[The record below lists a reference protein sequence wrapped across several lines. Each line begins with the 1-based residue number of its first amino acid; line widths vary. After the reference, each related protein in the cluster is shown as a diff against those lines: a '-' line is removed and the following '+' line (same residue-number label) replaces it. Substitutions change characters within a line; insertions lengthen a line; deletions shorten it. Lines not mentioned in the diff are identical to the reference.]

1 MSDQYKVDLSEL
13 EDTITKLNGVISQL
27 GVANVCAKNDTYL
40 PPGAL
45 GAGFDEAEKLARAHE
60 DMKTHIE
67 SVVAY
72 IHRVMNDFGSK
83 TKKVHG
89 HYSDAEYDAQS
100 GMSGSG
106 KG

>member
-27 GVANVCAKNDTYL
+27 GVANVSAKNDTYL

-45 GAGFDEAEKLARAHE
+45 GAGFDEAEKLTRAHE

-67 SVVAY
+67 AVVTY
-72 IHRVMNDFGSK
+72 IHDVMNDFGGK

-89 HYSDAEYDAQS
+89 HYSDAEYDAQG

-106 KG
+106 Q

>member
-45 GAGFDEAEKLARAHE
+45 GAGFEEAEQLTRAHE
-60 DMKTHIE
+60 GMKTHIE
-67 SVVAY
+67 AVVAY
-72 IHRVMNDFGSK
+72 IHDVMNDFGGK

-89 HYSDAEYDAQS
+89 HYSDAEYDAQG

-106 KG
+106 Q

>member
-27 GVANVCAKNDTYL
+27 GVANVCARHDTYL

-45 GAGFDEAEKLARAHE
+45 GAGFEEADKLARAHE

-67 SVVAY
+67 AVVSY
-72 IHRVMNDFGSK
+72 IHDVMNDFGGK

-106 KG
+106 Q